1 MLTNVRN
8 KVIILI
14 FWVIYI
20 IVKIC
25 EVKNLESIRIMVE
38 EHVNIRRML
47 KIVRNLCYKVMTKGD
62 YDISDFPRIIDF
74 IRTYADKHHHG
85 KEEDV
90 LFETMKNELEKLAK
104 SGAIT
109 GMYIEHDMGR
119 LYIGN
124 LEKALEKFKSGD
136 DEARLY
142 IIANAISYTD
152 LLDRHIEKENTA
164 LYKFAENM
172 LNDKSK
178 SFIED
183 ECKKVEDMAVEEG
196 IQDKYLA
203 LLKELE
209 GKYIG

>member
-1 MLTNVRN
+1 M
-8 KVIILI
+8 
-14 FWVIYI
+14 
-20 IVKIC
+20 
-25 EVKNLESIRIMVE
+25 ESIRIMVE

-47 KIVRNLCYKVMTKGD
+47 KVVRNICYRVMTKDD
-62 YDISDFPRIIDF
+62 YDVNDFPIIIDF
-74 IRTYADKHHHG
+74 IRIYADKHHHG

-119 LYIGN
+119 LFMSN
-124 LEKALEKFKSGD
+124 LEKALGRFKSGD
-136 DEARLY
+136 DEARLD

-164 LYKFAENM
+164 LYKFAEKM
-172 LNDKSK
+172 LNDNSK

-183 ECKKVEDMAVEEG
+183 ECKKVEDMAIEAGLQE
-196 IQDKYLA
+196 KYLKI
-203 LLKELE
+203 LDDLE
-209 GKYIG
+209 KKYYHR